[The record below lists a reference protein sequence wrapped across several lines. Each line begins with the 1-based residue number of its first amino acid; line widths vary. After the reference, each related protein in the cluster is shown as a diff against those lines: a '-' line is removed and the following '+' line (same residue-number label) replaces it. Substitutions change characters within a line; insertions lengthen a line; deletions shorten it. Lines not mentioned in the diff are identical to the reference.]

1 MFDSV
6 MKKII
11 ILIFLTIL
19 TFGAISQVQA
29 QNKGGLGTAGRVS
42 GLASTS
48 IAQTGSIPKAI
59 GLVINQAL
67 LYLGIIFF
75 LLVVY
80 AGFLWMSASGNDSKV
95 EKAKS
100 ILISAVTGLVI
111 VVSAYAITSFV
122 FGNVLILQG
131 DDCGKIGGQCMF
143 KEDCVV
149 AENEIILKT
158 CPGDAKFICCVPK
171 TSNNP

>member
-1 MFDSV
+1 

-19 TFGAISQVQA
+19 TFGAITQVQA
-29 QNKGGLGTAGRVS
+29 QNKGGLGTAGSVS
-42 GLASTS
+42 GLASTT
-48 IAQTGSIPKAI
+48 IAKTGSIPSAI

-80 AGFLWMSASGNDSKV
+80 AGFLWMGASGNDSKV

-131 DDCGKIGGQCMF
+131 DKCSEKGGQCMF
-143 KEDCVV
+143 ENDCDKTT
-149 AENEIILKT
+149 NEILT
-158 CPGDAKFICCVPK
+158 GLCPGDANFRCCVPK